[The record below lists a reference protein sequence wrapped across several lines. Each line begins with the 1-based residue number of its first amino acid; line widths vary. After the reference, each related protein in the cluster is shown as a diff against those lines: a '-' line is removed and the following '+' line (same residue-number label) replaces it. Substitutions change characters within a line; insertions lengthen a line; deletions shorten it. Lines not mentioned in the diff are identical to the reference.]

1 MSDGD
6 TARKI
11 DGSSADKNV
20 PNTEF
25 SPGHARRSR
34 YHKPNADD
42 SNTQRTVK
50 TSYRKTKHGQRNGK
64 ESSSEKVQVFMSD
77 ASESFT
83 DAATVSANPFSV
95 DGGAA
100 DGDGFLTSKFTFGRE
115 RTFGTRSSNDNNDN
129 NSNTVQERE
138 REMPALATAATTS
151 AFRFG
156 RESSVQRGAAS
167 PARASPTPSSTTAIS
182 GRFTF
187 QVNND
192 YSQMTPE
199 SVSNNNNNNN
209 NNDDDGPSPPNPAW
223 AHIRTPT
230 EFSPSMFAETHRGIS
245 HEKER
250 TTTTATTMNMFQTSD
265 GFAAELNNNNNNNN
279 GAPAFGSS
287 NNGSS
292 SSGGGMKAKTSYSKN
307 SKNNRKNNKTT
318 TTTSRMS
325 AIPTDGM
332 EAAKIAAQA
341 GTSFARDGGPLS
353 AQAVLN
359 NAFKGFSIADFCD
372 DGAINLSQYAKQSEA
387 RQKEEMNDYSDEQEY
402 EMQDRLD
409 ERRPFR
415 KFTVLKSPADSPNS
429 PNNSNNNNNSNS
441 TNYNYPFRNN
451 TGSPS
456 RGNTS
461 AAQER
466 KEKEKIANI
475 EKEVKAFKIEANSFF
490 QQASNFLNQE
500 KDEQAL
506 KKFRSAQDTY
516 TRAIIMLESI
526 ATSPE
531 KGSFSPSRNGTFLP
545 TRQILGREAGT
556 LLSNRAASNLMVIQ
570 IEEAIEKETG
580 PRSMD
585 VLRKYRQKIQ
595 ECIDDCMSARK
606 ADATYMKPISRQAKC
621 HERLADFTAAC
632 ACYSTI
638 VSSSKASEKEKDEAR
653 VELELVTRL
662 RTISDLQYLT
672 YVRDA
677 LRNIPINGGESLVQN
692 EVIVKSA
699 IADAIDIEN
708 RATHMPSDVR
718 ILITTIKANAMMICG
733 KYNDALS
740 AITAFD
746 FSSIAN
752 VKGYS
757 KKASATHNNFGPGQD
772 ADALAQE
779 CIVEMSLLRLLAT
792 YGIGDVEAFEQVA
805 KQSNGFYG
813 PKTTNADDGVTK
825 TDTQMAM
832 AYLEHFNVIR
842 PDAGNIILVLRDQYA
857 ARLTGNTAFSSE
869 DYVDAEKHYT
879 ACISAS
885 KTPLSRNFVSAI
897 LCNRAASRMGAQK
910 YIDALLDCG
919 RAIALDPTR
928 AKAYSRRAAIFAH
941 LRLFEKALEDLETY
955 EKMATTNKDLK
966 QTKDA
971 KSRIKDLKA
980 VEIFVEKQYRESAPI
995 HARAI
1000 LGFSDDSSLTSLDDA
1015 AITKAFKKLSLRAHA
1030 DKVFHPSEL
1039 PTHFVSSDDAAQ
1051 KALTED
1057 ANRVF
1062 NFLNVAK
1069 DVLKTSSYRRSHESN
1084 EFQWDSYI
1092 SSFRRRTSNAHTSS
1106 HHFYNDSSSYRG
1118 FSGEH
1123 HEYYDDD
1130 DDNEASFYAYGS
1142 YMRTDD
1148 NDRREQQQHNQRRS
1162 SGAASSSRRST
1173 RASARSS
1180 ARR

>member
-77 ASESFT
+77 ASESFA

-138 REMPALATAATTS
+138 REMPALATAATKS

-167 PARASPTPSSTTAIS
+167 PTSASPTPSSTTAIS

-265 GFAAELNNNNNNNN
+265 GFAAELNNNN

-772 ADALAQE
+772 ADA
-779 CIVEMSLLRLLAT
+779 
-792 YGIGDVEAFEQVA
+792 
-805 KQSNGFYG
+805 
-813 PKTTNADDGVTK
+813 
-825 TDTQMAM
+825 
-832 AYLEHFNVIR
+832 
-842 PDAGNIILVLRDQYA
+842 
-857 ARLTGNTAFSSE
+857 
-869 DYVDAEKHYT
+869 
-879 ACISAS
+879 
-885 KTPLSRNFVSAI
+885 
-897 LCNRAASRMGAQK
+897 
-910 YIDALLDCG
+910 
-919 RAIALDPTR
+919 
-928 AKAYSRRAAIFAH
+928 
-941 LRLFEKALEDLETY
+941 
-955 EKMATTNKDLK
+955 
-966 QTKDA
+966 
-971 KSRIKDLKA
+971 
-980 VEIFVEKQYRESAPI
+980 
-995 HARAI
+995 
-1000 LGFSDDSSLTSLDDA
+1000 
-1015 AITKAFKKLSLRAHA
+1015 
-1030 DKVFHPSEL
+1030 
-1039 PTHFVSSDDAAQ
+1039 
-1051 KALTED
+1051 
-1057 ANRVF
+1057 
-1062 NFLNVAK
+1062 
-1069 DVLKTSSYRRSHESN
+1069 
-1084 EFQWDSYI
+1084 
-1092 SSFRRRTSNAHTSS
+1092 
-1106 HHFYNDSSSYRG
+1106 
-1118 FSGEH
+1118 
-1123 HEYYDDD
+1123 
-1130 DDNEASFYAYGS
+1130 
-1142 YMRTDD
+1142 
-1148 NDRREQQQHNQRRS
+1148 
-1162 SGAASSSRRST
+1162 
-1173 RASARSS
+1173 
-1180 ARR
+1180 